1 MHPRTYR
8 ISQHRILLSM
18 WMTFVGIASLVSHRD
33 TRMMTHAD
41 AFSIFPQRKRHVV
54 RAKEISR
61 RRRRNDRSSQQ
72 QPPLVVVDSSG
83 NDRVATA
90 VDENRARGMGRHRNH
105 PDIRRMKHERGR
117 RRRMTSAR
125 ERGGSPSVVRLWRR
139 RHARKDGN
147 CSEEGEGEA
156 DVLSSSNSQQ
166 QQEEEEGENVE
177 MLDVS
182 ENGMIKELKNDE
194 RSLPPSTNAENDSKR
209 VTFRG
214 NKVSQRPLYLV
225 SDVDKRLFKMYM
237 RLPPESYSLLSF
249 DESSEKEWKRRW
261 HVRRLNKEESKA
273 YRKAEFY
280 ENYFANREGCKD
292 MIESRAVEN
301 VGNYFRFSIP
311 LKPLTGIDLTPTI
324 DVIVYS
330 PGSLNDSNEDTEQDI
345 FLQSVKVSLLERS
358 EDYAVNRDLSSTSMR
373 TSLEAMSPQAIEAI
387 EKLGEV
393 LMPHVQF
400 SSRIFWQSGCEDE
413 KSRANRLRRKN
424 QTRIGVDTRINS
436 SLFIPNQIPIPI
448 PSIIIS
454 KFCSTVTE
462 RVLSIL
468 MPRLLKR
475 IEIEFG
481 CWKDSEEHFL

>member
-1 MHPRTYR
+1 
-8 ISQHRILLSM
+8 
-18 WMTFVGIASLVSHRD
+18 MTFVGIASLVSHPN
-33 TRMMTHAD
+33 TGMMIHAN
-41 AFSIFPQRKRHVV
+41 AFSIFPQRKRNVV
-54 RAKEISR
+54 RAKEVS
-61 RRRRNDRSSQQ
+61 RRNDRSSQGFQ

-83 NDRVATA
+83 NRVTMA
-90 VDENRARGMGRHRNH
+90 VDENRSGMGRHGNR
-105 PDIRRMKHERGR
+105 PDIRRMKHKR
-117 RRRMTSAR
+117 RRLRRQRMASASASAR
-125 ERGGSPSVVRLWRR
+125 ERRRSPSVVRLWRR
-139 RHARKDGN
+139 RHPRKDGN

-156 DVLSSSNSQQ
+156 DVSPSNAQQ
-166 QQEEEEGENVE
+166 QHHQGGEGERENVE
-177 MLDVS
+177 MLCVI
-182 ENGMIKELKNDE
+182 ENEMIEEPKNDE
-194 RSLPPSTNAENDSKR
+194 TSLPPSTNAENDSKR
-209 VTFRG
+209 ITFRG
-214 NKVSQRPLYLV
+214 NKVSQLPLYLV

-261 HVRRLNKEESKA
+261 YVRRLNKEESKS

-301 VGNYFRFSIP
+301 AGNYFRFSIP

-330 PGSLNDSNEDTEQDI
+330 PGSLNDSNEDVEQDI
-345 FLQSVKVSLLERS
+345 FLQSLKVSLLERS
-358 EDYAVNRDLSSTSMR
+358 EGYADNRDLSATSMR